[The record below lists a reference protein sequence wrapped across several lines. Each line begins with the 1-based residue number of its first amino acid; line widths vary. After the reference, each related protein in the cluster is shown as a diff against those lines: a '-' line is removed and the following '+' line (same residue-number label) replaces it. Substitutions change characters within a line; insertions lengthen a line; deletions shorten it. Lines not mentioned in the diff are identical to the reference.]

1 MNRTSANPR
10 LASPAEQVQRCLES
24 LAGPGDGVLVAVS
37 GGSDSVALLAAA
49 AASWPHVQ
57 AAHIHHGLRA
67 GADDDVQAVTS
78 LCSDLGVPLHTMVCP
93 PAHGADRSETAARA
107 RRLEA
112 LADWATNQ
120 RLPWILTAHHL
131 DDALETAL
139 LNLRRGHRGA
149 RALAGIPTLRPAR
162 NGGGPQGPRYLRPFL
177 HGSAPLGRRDLWAWR
192 CAQGLPAVHDETN
205 DDLSIPRNGLRA
217 LLARDQLP
225 LTGQRLAGLRRA
237 ALVVLQQQLGR
248 AAESLTLHLAREGL
262 GARLATAALE
272 PASNHGRRVECLRLL
287 GPCLAPAHR
296 LDLRGTVLKRLAES
310 MARGRGQLLLP
321 AWPEPLLVECRP
333 DGLHF
338 PAVTVASGDP
348 VARVL
353 NGLWATPLFL

>member
-1 MNRTSANPR
+1 MNSTSANPR
-10 LASPAEQVQRCLES
+10 LASPVEQVQHCLKT
-24 LAGPGDGVLVAVS
+24 LAGAGDGVLVAVS

-49 AASWPHVQ
+49 AQSWPHVQ
-57 AAHIHHGLRA
+57 AAHVHHGLRA
-67 GADDDVQAVTS
+67 GADDDVVAVTS
-78 LCSDLGVPLHTMVCP
+78 LCADLAVPLQSMSCP

-112 LADWATNQ
+112 LASWAANQ
-120 RLPWILTAHHL
+120 GLPWILTAHHL

-149 RALAGIPTLRPAR
+149 RALAGIPTVRPAR
-162 NGGGPQGPRYLRPFL
+162 DGAEPQGPRYLRPFL
-177 HGSAPLGRRDLWAWR
+177 HGSAPPGRRDLRAWR
-192 CAQGLPAVHDETN
+192 VAQGLPAVHDETN

-217 LLARDQLP
+217 LLARDEQP
-225 LTGQRLAGLRRA
+225 LTGQRLAGLRRS
-237 ALVVLQQQLGR
+237 ALGVLQRQVGR
-248 AAESLTLHLAREGL
+248 AVESLAAHLAREGL
-262 GARLATAALE
+262 GARLDAAALDT
-272 PASNHGRRVECLRLL
+272 ASAHGHWVECLRLL
-287 GPCLAPAHR
+287 GPCLAPAYR

-310 MARGRGQLLLP
+310 LARGRGQLLLP

-338 PAVTVASGDP
+338 PAVSVAAGDP
-348 VARVL
+348 LARVL